1 MWSHYHIVVIVI
13 FIDVHFIIAT
23 YISYAL
29 ASKSSQFFSLI
40 CAGSVQ
46 LVQIVVP
53 STTIRRG
60 ATEPEQVFG
69 VVIIFRLCA

>member
-29 ASKSSQFFSLI
+29 ASKSSQINFS
-40 CAGSVQ
+40 SNQ
-46 LVQIVVP
+46 LLVP
-53 STTIRRG
+53 SFDDDG
-60 ATEPEQVFG
+60 ATESAGGAELDFVVPVFP
-69 VVIIFRLCA
+69 